1 MPARVSQGASGVGVH
16 MVPARMRTRFMLP
29 RLGRLRQ
36 QKSKAEKY
44 SKSGE

>member
-1 MPARVSQGASGVGVH
+1 MAKSARGVGVH
-16 MVPARMRTRFMLP
+16 MVPARTRTRFMLP
-29 RLGRLRQ
+29 GLGRLRQ